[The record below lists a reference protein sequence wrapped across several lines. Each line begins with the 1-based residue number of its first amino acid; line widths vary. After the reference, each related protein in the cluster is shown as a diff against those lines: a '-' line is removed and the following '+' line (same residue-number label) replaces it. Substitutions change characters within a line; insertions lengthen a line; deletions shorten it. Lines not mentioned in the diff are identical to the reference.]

1 MVGIFLFF
9 LIFIFLGFLTGCVGT
24 VQDSALPLTEI
35 AAKPKGSIV
44 FGGIVTANPIS
55 QDKIEILF
63 YPASGGTS
71 KFYYTFYVGDKP
83 LPYTFPSE
91 VLTADYRG
99 FLKVTISGLEP
110 AKTYILKAEAID
122 QETLDKDSNTV
133 TVPITTFANL
143 VSDFI
148 GITGVNNTP
157 GIDGIDSINVRWTHA
172 RIDYTNITGSAVTD
186 PKRYEIVAVDADRLT
201 PGDMDKIQFTG
212 PDGRHVKI
220 VDYDPLVNESILRGL
235 KSNTKYF
242 VRVRALHVTSID
254 DANQPNLRGE
264 KNTNYLSISTL
275 NSSLANVK
283 NLDSL
288 AVSKN
293 PGLAQSTS
301 MLLTWQP
308 ITGVYDHLRIYYT
321 RFPNPLSVETGAL
334 CAVKPEASISCRKL
348 PGTALSTV
356 VANLTAFQTYSAQ
369 LVACQNAECTVYKAG
384 LIKSGNT
391 IPTFAGF
398 NGIIS
403 VQIATNI
410 SEIGKIFLKV
420 PLPDFNEGDFDG
432 YIIGFKTDT
441 GTNYIE
447 VSEMVNPPFNISN
460 YNYRTDT
467 TIEITGIDYKNGGL
481 YCFTVY
487 PFVYNEDGT
496 KNSHVNEIWK
506 CNSPVIT
513 APNIKQFP
521 GLTDGSVQGYKVMMS
536 WSAPAGG
543 IYEDYEVFIRKTPGT
558 FTFTEATTAF
568 AAGDTT
574 NYQRVTVPW
583 YAGSFDFID
592 LTAGTYKIGI
602 LSRFVFGSFQTYR
615 SEDNVQIYTCVV
627 DGAMTG
633 GVYDFKPCAPG
644 N

>member
-1 MVGIFLFF
+1 MVHIKFF
-9 LIFIFLGFLTGCVGT
+9 LILLLSNFLVGCVGT
-24 VQDSALPLTEI
+24 VQDSTLPLTEI
-35 AAKPKGSIV
+35 AAKPKGSIK

-99 FLKVTISGLEP
+99 FLKVTIPGLEP
-110 AKTYILKAEAID
+110 AKTYILKGEAID
-122 QETLDKDSNTV
+122 QETLDKDSNAV
-133 TVPITTFANL
+133 TFPVTTFANL

-148 GITGVNNTP
+148 GITGVSNTP

-172 RIDYTNITGSAVTD
+172 RIDYTNITGGAVTD
-186 PKRYEIVAVDADRLT
+186 PKRYEIVAVDSDRLT
-201 PGDMDKIQFTG
+201 PGDMDKTQFSG

-220 VDYDPLVNESILRGL
+220 VDYDPLLNESILRGL

-242 VRVRALHVTSID
+242 VRVRALHVSSID
-254 DANQPNLRGE
+254 DANQPYLRGE
-264 KNTNYLSISTL
+264 KNTNYLTISTL

-283 NLDSL
+283 NLDTL

-321 RFPNPLSVETGAL
+321 RSPNPVSVETGAL
-334 CAVKPEASISCRKL
+334 CVVKAETAVSCRKL
-348 PGTALSTV
+348 PGTSLSTV
-356 VANLTAFQTYSAQ
+356 VANLTAFQTYSVQ
-369 LVACQNAECTVYKAG
+369 LVACQNAECSVYKAG
-384 LIKSGNT
+384 QIKTGNT

-432 YIIGFKTDT
+432 YIIGFKTDN

-447 VSEMVNPPFNISN
+447 VSEMANPPFTISN

-467 TIEITGIDYKNGGL
+467 TIEITGIDYKVGGL

-496 KNSHVNEIWK
+496 KNSSVNEIWK

-513 APNIKQFP
+513 APTARQFP
-521 GLTDGSVQGYKVMMS
+521 GLTDGTVQGFNLMMS

-543 IYEDYEVFIRKTPGT
+543 IYEDYEIYLRKIPGT
-558 FTFTEATTAF
+558 FTFTEATTTTDG
-568 AAGDTT
+568 GDLSI
-574 NYQRVTVPW
+574 YSKATVPF
-583 YAGSFDFID
+583 YAANYEFSN
-592 LTAGTYKIGI
+592 LSPGTYKVGI
-602 LSRFVFGSFQTYR
+602 ISRFIFGSFGTYR
-615 SEDNVQIYTCVV
+615 SEDNVKLYTCVV
-627 DGAMTG
+627 DGAMTA
-633 GVYDFKPCAPG
+633 GVYDFKQCTPG